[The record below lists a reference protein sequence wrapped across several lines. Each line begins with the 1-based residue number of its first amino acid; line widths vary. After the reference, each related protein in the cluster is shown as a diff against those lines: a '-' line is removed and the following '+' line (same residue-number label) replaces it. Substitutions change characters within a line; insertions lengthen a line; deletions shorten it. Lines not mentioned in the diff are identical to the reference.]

1 MEIKTSIINPELGLR
16 IVRESPLMAFD
27 TETKGLTIHDEICG
41 WVFTD
46 REFSVYI
53 PVRHE
58 AGGNIPN
65 AEEYEQEVGRAFA
78 DRERLGYRTVG
89 HHLGFDLRAALR
101 QGVSIRGVLED
112 TMINES
118 LIKDTTDGY
127 SLFDLGARRKVA
139 HNKKGDEMYAA
150 IAERFGG
157 LPDKKQMDKFWRMPG
172 DHPVVLD
179 YATGDGVTT
188 LEVWESQQAELDEYR
203 LRVPWQLECDLLHYF
218 ARMHHRGMLVDPKY
232 AANIG
237 GELKEA
243 AEKAK
248 LKFTPGFNVRSPKE
262 VEALY
267 RANGYTDDDFS
278 KTDKGKPSF
287 KEKFLEKNEIG
298 KNILQVRRLEKAN
311 DSFVVPLVAT
321 HNKAGRVHPVLH
333 QSKSDDYGVA
343 GARVSCSDPNLQAY
357 PKRNY
362 EIGKVVR
369 PLIVPDQGMVIE
381 EADAMQQEP
390 RFFTHYSEE
399 PALIEGYR
407 AGTIDIHDVASER
420 LHKHRDDAKR
430 LGLGMLTMMSPK
442 TLAMHMDYSV
452 EEATRDHR
460 AFLDDAFPFIK
471 KFQKD
476 AISVFRNRGYVK
488 SILGR
493 VAWCEDPR
501 FAYQAVSRI
510 IQNSGGDHIKTC
522 LLRAFQYEDAYSHVF
537 QMLLSIHD
545 SLMWQRDPAHSPR
558 EIIRLVENVPHE
570 PQFSLVVPIP
580 FELGSGLNWAE
591 ASYGPKLK
599 GKKGWADGVA

>member
-1 MEIKTSIINPELGLR
+1 MIKTSIVDPELGLNIIR
-16 IVRESPLMAFD
+16 QSPTMVFD
-27 TETKGLTIHDEICG
+27 SETTGLTIHDVICG

-46 REFSVYI
+46 SQFSVYV

-58 AGGNIPN
+58 AGGNIPD
-65 AEEYEQEVGRAFA
+65 AEGYEKEVARAFA
-78 DRERLGYRTVG
+78 DRERYGYRTIG

-101 QGVSIRGVLED
+101 QGVPIRGVLED

-118 LIKDTTDGY
+118 LIKDTTVGY
-127 SLFDLGARRKVA
+127 GLDDLGVRYEVTT
-139 HNKKGDEMYAA
+139 KKGDAMYAA

-157 LPDKKQMDKFWRMPG
+157 LPERKQMDKFWRMPG

-188 LEVWESQQAELDEYR
+188 LEVWEKQQVKLDELR
-203 LRVPWQLECDLLHYF
+203 LRVPWQLECELLPYF
-218 ARMHHRGMLVDPKY
+218 ARMHHRGMRVNEDYAGRVSGEIKTAVD
-232 AANIG
+232 I
-237 GELKEA
+237 
-243 AEKAK
+243 AK
-248 LKFTPGFNVRSPKE
+248 KKFVPGFNVRSPKE

-267 RANGYTDDDFS
+267 RANGYGDDDFA
-278 KTDKGKPSF
+278 KTEKGKPSF

-298 KNILQVRRLEKAN
+298 KDILQVRRLDKAQ
-311 DSFVVPLVAT
+311 DSFVTPLTHT

-343 GARVSCSDPNLQAY
+343 GARLSCSDPNLQAY

-369 PLIVPDQGMVIE
+369 PLIMADGDWLIE

-399 PALIEGYR
+399 PALIEGYN

-420 LHKHRDDAKR
+420 LHKPRDDAKR

-460 AFLDDAFPFIK
+460 AFLDDAFPYIK
-471 KFQKD
+471 QFQKD
-476 AISVFRNRGYVK
+476 AISVFKTRGFVK

-493 VAWCEDPR
+493 IAWCEDPR

-522 LLRAFQYEDAYSHVF
+522 LLRAFQYEDVYGDF
-537 QMLLSIHD
+537 IQMLLSIHD
-545 SLMWQRDPAHSPR
+545 SLMWQRDPGHSPR
-558 EIIRLVENVPHE
+558 ELIRILENVPHE
-570 PQFSLVVPIP
+570 PQFNLIVPIP
-580 FELGSGLNWAE
+580 FELGSGRTWDE
-591 ASYGPKLK
+591 ASYGKKLK
-599 GKKGWADGVA
+599 GKKGWADGVL